1 MVKVVTYWN
10 ICVAQSDM
18 ITYNFPA
25 GKYKHKAHLITDFQR
40 VIEQLHEMAFAPV
53 ETVESVERMVQD
65 IKAGDNVV
73 CPVVVKDVQTVIKAD
88 DYSCYF
94 KITFNGS
101 LGTQTFERGETLFVC
116 NSNDTQ
122 INEVS
127 NTEEAVQ
134 MNAIYLAVLDP
145 VFAGNFPNV
154 QPYFVS
160 LLAEVEEPEVLGD
173 VLHNEDLIIEAWAAS
188 KALVD
193 YIEDQ
198 VDYTECNSAT
208 NNLQMLKLVLGLQ
221 FWICDSEEVEELEQ
235 ISIKMLKICNVLQ
248 EENMLPVHVP
258 ASSPVNQR

>member
-1 MVKVVTYWN
+1 
-10 ICVAQSDM
+10 
-18 ITYNFPA
+18 
-25 GKYKHKAHLITDFQR
+25 
-40 VIEQLHEMAFAPV
+40 
-53 ETVESVERMVQD
+53 
-65 IKAGDNVV
+65 
-73 CPVVVKDVQTVIKAD
+73 
-88 DYSCYF
+88 
-94 KITFNGS
+94 
-101 LGTQTFERGETLFVC
+101 
-116 NSNDTQ
+116 
-122 INEVS
+122 
-127 NTEEAVQ
+127 

-208 NNLQMLKLVLGLQ
+208 NNLQMLKLLLGLQ

-248 EENMLPVHVP
+248 EENMLPV
-258 ASSPVNQR
+258 

>member
-1 MVKVVTYWN
+1 
-10 ICVAQSDM
+10 
-18 ITYNFPA
+18 
-25 GKYKHKAHLITDFQR
+25 
-40 VIEQLHEMAFAPV
+40 
-53 ETVESVERMVQD
+53 
-65 IKAGDNVV
+65 
-73 CPVVVKDVQTVIKAD
+73 
-88 DYSCYF
+88 
-94 KITFNGS
+94 
-101 LGTQTFERGETLFVC
+101 
-116 NSNDTQ
+116 
-122 INEVS
+122 
-127 NTEEAVQ
+127 
-134 MNAIYLAVLDP
+134 VLDP

>member
-1 MVKVVTYWN
+1 
-10 ICVAQSDM
+10 
-18 ITYNFPA
+18 
-25 GKYKHKAHLITDFQR
+25 
-40 VIEQLHEMAFAPV
+40 
-53 ETVESVERMVQD
+53 
-65 IKAGDNVV
+65 
-73 CPVVVKDVQTVIKAD
+73 
-88 DYSCYF
+88 
-94 KITFNGS
+94 
-101 LGTQTFERGETLFVC
+101 
-116 NSNDTQ
+116 
-122 INEVS
+122 
-127 NTEEAVQ
+127 

-235 ISIKMLKICNVLQ
+235 ISIKMLEVCNVLQ

-258 ASSPVNQR
+258 AGSPIRQR